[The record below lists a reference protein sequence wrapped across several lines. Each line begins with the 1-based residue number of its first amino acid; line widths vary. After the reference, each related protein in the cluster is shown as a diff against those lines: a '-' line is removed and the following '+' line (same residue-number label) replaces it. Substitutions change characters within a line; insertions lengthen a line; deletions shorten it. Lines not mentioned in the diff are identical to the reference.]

1 LAIREIGIIFR
12 DASVIKELARGLRR
26 RLDSFG
32 ARGVCGREENASL
45 PIGKTAK
52 KMAKIAIIRC
62 IRMGSIIR
70 IHSLN
75 RRTSETTMDEN
86 KPAAKD
92 DSVLNAI
99 ARTVGTTAGI
109 IVAKAAQFTEA
120 AAQAS
125 GVSKR
130 AKAPAQKAKSTKKRV
145 VVQKKKAVARNR
157 PVKVKRAAK
166 RETGGAS

>member
-1 LAIREIGIIFR
+1 
-12 DASVIKELARGLRR
+12 
-26 RLDSFG
+26 
-32 ARGVCGREENASL
+32 
-45 PIGKTAK
+45 
-52 KMAKIAIIRC
+52 
-62 IRMGSIIR
+62 
-70 IHSLN
+70 
-75 RRTSETTMDEN
+75 MDEN

-125 GVSKR
+125 RVSKR
-130 AKAPAQKAKSTKKRV
+130 AKAPAQKAKTTKKTV
-145 VVQKKKAVARNR
+145 VVHKKKAVARNR

-166 RETGGAS
+166 RRATGGRAKIGGN

>member
-1 LAIREIGIIFR
+1 
-12 DASVIKELARGLRR
+12 
-26 RLDSFG
+26 
-32 ARGVCGREENASL
+32 
-45 PIGKTAK
+45 
-52 KMAKIAIIRC
+52 
-62 IRMGSIIR
+62 
-70 IHSLN
+70 
-75 RRTSETTMDEN
+75 MDEN

-125 GVSKR
+125 RVSKR
-130 AKAPAQKAKSTKKRV
+130 AQAPAQKAKTTKKTV

-166 RETGGAS
+166 RATGGRAKVGGN

>member
-1 LAIREIGIIFR
+1 
-12 DASVIKELARGLRR
+12 
-26 RLDSFG
+26 
-32 ARGVCGREENASL
+32 
-45 PIGKTAK
+45 
-52 KMAKIAIIRC
+52 
-62 IRMGSIIR
+62 
-70 IHSLN
+70 
-75 RRTSETTMDEN
+75 MDEN
-86 KPAAKD
+86 KPAAKE

-125 GVSKR
+125 RVSKR
-130 AKAPAQKAKSTKKRV
+130 AQAPTRKAETTKKTV

-166 RETGGAS
+166 RATGGRAKVGGN